1 LAAMLAGLG
10 VQAAVLTG
18 DLKNGERVRVV
29 NDLNAGQIK
38 VLVATGQLIGEGFDC
53 PALSTLFLA
62 TPIRFSG
69 RVLQYLGRVLR
80 PAPGKEKARVYD
92 YVDEN
97 VGVLVN
103 AARERAR
110 AYGLSDQEHQGNLFA

>member
-1 LAAMLAGLG
+1 
-10 VQAAVLTG
+10 
-18 DLKNGERVRVV
+18 
-29 NDLNAGQIK
+29 

-103 AARERAR
+103 AARARAR
-110 AYGLSDQEHQGNLFA
+110 AYGLAEKDRQESLFG

>member
-1 LAAMLAGLG
+1 MLAGLG

-18 DLKNGERVRVV
+18 DLKNGERVRIV
-29 NDLNAGQIK
+29 NDLNAGEVK

-69 RVLQYLGRVLR
+69 RVLR
-80 PAPGKEKARVYD
+80 PAPGKEKTRVYD

-103 AARERAR
+103 AARARAR
-110 AYGLSDQEHQGNLFA
+110 AYGLAEKDRQESLFG